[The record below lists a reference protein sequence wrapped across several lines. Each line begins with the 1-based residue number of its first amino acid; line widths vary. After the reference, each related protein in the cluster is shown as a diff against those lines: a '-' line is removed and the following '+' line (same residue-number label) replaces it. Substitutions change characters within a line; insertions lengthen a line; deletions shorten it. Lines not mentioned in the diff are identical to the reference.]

1 MLHNHISMACKTPS
15 SRVEHSIEERSSFT
29 GEAGLEKT
37 FNFQSPFSS
46 AAGFHT
52 ISPPLLRK
60 HTAVLSQ
67 DAPADGPPAQPSGP
81 LQLSL
86 PRRKQPRGQAAAGPG
101 AAGPEAYISAGCG
114 DAVAHRV
121 PGSRRLRGKGGREE
135 APRLNERQLRFAPP
149 HTETLRA
156 SVLARADGQRP
167 YQERREGSRRETSL
181 QLLSKPHRPT
191 VLARTLPANTPSP
204 FPPAP
209 LPPPPAAAS
218 PQPNNAPA
226 HWAVPALTSPTPIGS
241 SNRPLP
247 RP

>member
-1 MLHNHISMACKTPS
+1 MLHNHISMARKTPS

-167 YQERREGSRRETSL
+167 YQERRGEKEAGERPRCSSYPSL
-181 QLLSKPHRPT
+181 T
-191 VLARTLPANTPSP
+191 VPQYWRAP
-204 FPPAP
+204 FPPTPPHPFLQRRCRHLQP
-209 LPPPPAAAS
+209 LPAR
-218 PQPNNAPA
+218 
-226 HWAVPALTSPTPIGS
+226 SPTTRPPIG
-241 SNRPLP
+241 PFP
-247 RP
+247 P